1 MWVWPVNQVALS
13 SRVVHTP
20 QHCSAVCPLG
30 DVLEGR
36 PVYVAAAVGVV
47 LVSHDSRLIREANCT
62 LWIIEEQSINEI
74 DGEFDDYKT
83 EVLEKLEE
91 AERT

>member
-1 MWVWPVNQVALS
+1 M
-13 SRVVHTP
+13 
-20 QHCSAVCPLG
+20 
-30 DVLEGR
+30 
-36 PVYVAAAVGVV
+36 V

-74 DGEFDDYKT
+74 DGDFEDYKT
-83 EVLEKLEE
+83 EVLQKLEE

>member
-1 MWVWPVNQVALS
+1 MGVSPYECVPVCMYMLLHS
-13 SRVVHTP
+13 
-20 QHCSAVCPLG
+20 
-30 DVLEGR
+30 
-36 PVYVAAAVGVV
+36 VGVV

-91 AERT
+91 TERT

>member
-1 MWVWPVNQVALS
+1 MDDACVSVWLMGVSL
-13 SRVVHTP
+13 
-20 QHCSAVCPLG
+20 L
-30 DVLEGR
+30 
-36 PVYVAAAVGVV
+36 AVGVV

-62 LWIIEEQSINEI
+62 LWIIEEQGINEI
-74 DGEFDDYKT
+74 DGEFEDYKT

>member
-1 MWVWPVNQVALS
+1 M
-13 SRVVHTP
+13 
-20 QHCSAVCPLG
+20 CPCVSL
-30 DVLEGR
+30 L
-36 PVYVAAAVGVV
+36 AVGVV

-62 LWIIEEQSINEI
+62 LWIIEEQGISEI
-74 DGEFDDYKT
+74 DGEFEDYKT